1 MFGVVVFV
9 LFLLIT
15 VLVYSVA
22 LLYEN
27 DTTDKQKNDKI
38 KKWY

>member
-27 DTTDKQKNDKI
+27 DTNDKQKNDKI
-38 KKWY
+38 KKR

>member
-1 MFGVVVFV
+1 MFGDVVFV
-9 LFLLIT
+9 LFLLMT

-27 DTTDKQKNDKI
+27 DTNDKT
-38 KKWY
+38 KKMVLN